1 LLDINVDSIEKGE
14 LKMQRLMTT
23 LERTPACAKFF
34 EKHDKAVRAKGK
46 AEGIA
51 EGIVRGISKGIAEG
65 KAEGISEGIA
75 KGKAENIIR
84 ILTRRFDKS
93 PSMRLQRQIMN
104 VKDIDKLDELC
115 DFAFDCVSLGEFATA
130 FN

>member
-1 LLDINVDSIEKGE
+1 

-34 EKHDKAVRAKGK
+34 EKHDKAVFAKG
-46 AEGIA
+46 IN
-51 EGIVRGISKGIAEG
+51 KGKAEG
-65 KAEGISEGIA
+65 KAEGISEGKA
-75 KGKAENIIR
+75 EGKAENIIR

-93 PSMRLQRQIMN
+93 PSMRLQRQIMS
-104 VKDIDKLDELC
+104 VKDINKLDELC

>member
-34 EKHDKAVRAKGK
+34 EKHDKAVFAKGINK
-46 AEGIA
+46 
-51 EGIVRGISKGIAEG
+51 G

-93 PSMRLQRQIMN
+93 PSMRLQRQIMS